1 MYNFNDNEKKFI
13 KTLEDAKRY
22 VKGKLELDDFE
33 GKWFAMD
40 YREDMESAFN
50 IDTTPYNEP
59 LQIGTHTPMYMLL
72 GLMMGMVSQKT
83 VNLIRYWKTDLS
95 FLLKLKHLKNSKK
108 NLKKISLST
117 FVQKKKLKN
126 LPKCL

>member
-50 IDTTPYNEP
+50 IDTAPYNEP
-59 LQIGTHTPMYMLL
+59 LLTT
-72 GLMMGMVSQKT
+72 KEA
-83 VNLIRYWKTDLS
+83 KE
-95 FLLKLKHLKNSKK
+95 
-108 NLKKISLST
+108 KKIN
-117 FVQKKKLKN
+117 VEQCCEYCN
-126 LPKCL
+126 AYIVG